1 MNQITDKKN
10 QDEHISRF
18 ACAEVQKH
26 LPQDLLPQVT
36 VLLQDSGYVTISPRG
51 LERHDWHRIDE
62 KVRQI
67 GGNGFRM
74 KDTVIGASPSPEH
87 GNNSV

>member
-67 GGNGFRM
+67 GGQWVSNERYNHWSIPFSR
-74 KDTVIGASPSPEH
+74 TR
-87 GNNSV
+87 